1 MARPVL
7 THVHLLAAILV
18 SLPVLSAGSSS
29 GSVTPAAQ
37 SSSAQATG
45 SSSTD
50 SSAQATKFQQIVQG
64 GPFYKELVRLSGRS
78 GACQLGNEGE
88 NILLT
93 CKFRDVGRFEARSNP
108 AIEFSEQKIEVQQ
121 ISRKKAL
128 ALLRE
133 TEKYSFGPKGC
144 SVNWNRAADSENES
158 NGSREVAYRG
168 DTCNC
173 QGRLVYRANSVVG
186 LIWRSA
192 C

>member
-7 THVHLLAAILV
+7 AHLRFLAAILF
-18 SLPVLSAGSSS
+18 LLSASAVESSS
-29 GSVTPAAQ
+29 GLSAHNAQ
-37 SSSAQATG
+37 NSSAQTTG
-45 SSSTD
+45 SSPTD
-50 SSAQATKFQQIVQG
+50 SSAQSTKFQQMVQG

-93 CKFRDVGRFEARSNP
+93 CKFHDMGSLEARSNP
-108 AIEFSEQKIEVQQ
+108 AIEFSEQKIEVQE
-121 ISRKKAL
+121 ISRKKAM

-144 SVNWNRAADSENES
+144 SVNWNRVAGSEDES

-168 DTCNC
+168 NTCNC
-173 QGRLVYRANSVVG
+173 QGRMVYRANSIVG

>member
-7 THVHLLAAILV
+7 AHPHLLVAILV
-18 SLPVLSAGSSS
+18 LLSGSAVESSS
-29 GSVTPAAQ
+29 GLSAHNAR

-50 SSAQATKFQQIVQG
+50 SSAQAAKFQKMVQG
-64 GPFYKELVRLSGRS
+64 GPFYKELVRRSGKS
-78 GACQLGNEGE
+78 GACQIGKEGE

-93 CKFRDVGRFEARSNP
+93 CQFHGAARLEARSNS
-108 AIEFSEQKIEVQQ
+108 AIEFSEQKIEVQK
-121 ISRKKAL
+121 ISRKMAL

-144 SVNWNRAADSENES
+144 SVNWDRAADSENES

-173 QGRLVYRANSVVG
+173 QGRLVYRADSVVG

>member
-1 MARPVL
+1 
-7 THVHLLAAILV
+7 VHLLAAILV

-29 GSVTPAAQ
+29 GLVTLGVQ
-37 SSSAQATG
+37 SSPGQATG
-45 SSSTD
+45 PSSFD
-50 SSAQATKFQQIVQG
+50 SSAQAAKFQEMVQG

-93 CKFRDVGRFEARSNP
+93 CQFHGAARLEARSNS